1 MYSYLLL
8 WVFAFH
14 NALPV
19 QVSNTVHIAGTCY
32 DLKDAENLKVKV
44 YALSKN
50 QKMYLTESEQNGV
63 YCAFNAHIS
72 DTTEFLSFEYPGYH
86 TATVAVHFIGKL
98 SSKTKFSFAMA
109 MVSQDS
115 TPISTGNQV
124 VLCINAPAPFDYEI
138 KSPKSVG
145 TFGTGYY
152 DGVYWF
158 KPNIG
163 HTLGHDNEA
172 PVGEYTVK
180 AIDKTEKKIVQQE
193 TFVTKSGFNFKEINI
208 EYPKKSVALN
218 VPNIA
223 PEVEKKVITPSV
235 PAVQSLPFETRNLYF
250 ELSSY
255 ELTANNKAVLDSV
268 AAFLN
273 QHSNQK
279 IAITGYAENIG
290 SREKNLTLSEFRTK
304 TVATY
309 LLQKGVPSQQIET
322 AWKGADVAEKVGKN
336 RRVLLQILPQ

>member
-50 QKMYLTESEQNGV
+50 QKTYLTESKQNGV

-98 SSKTKFSFAMA
+98 NSKTKFSFSMA

-115 TPISTGNQV
+115 MPISTGNQV
-124 VLCINAPAPFDYEI
+124 VLCINASAALDYEI
-138 KSPKSVG
+138 KSPKSTG

-152 DGVYWF
+152 DGAHCF
-158 KPNIG
+158 KPNTG
-163 HTLGHDNEA
+163 WPLVHDNEA

-180 AIDKTEKKIVQQE
+180 AIDKAEKLVQQE

-208 EYPKKSVALN
+208 EYPKKRVALN

-223 PEVEKKVITPSV
+223 PKVETKVITPPV

-255 ELTANNKAVLDSV
+255 ELTANNKTVLDSV

-273 QHSNQK
+273 HQSNQK

-290 SREKNLTLSEFRTK
+290 PREKNLTLSEFRTK

-322 AWKGADVAEKVGKN
+322 AWKGADVAEKVEKN